1 MAVAWSE
8 ERNNFNYHQLAH
20 HPSMYQSHSVWLEW
34 QNNSSSVWSF
44 DRARIAITQRRHSS
58 AAHISQFLYMFSGER
73 AQCVSAEL
81 WLTIPIQSILP
92 QGRAHGEHQGLTTG
106 ALCVWHTHTHAY
118 RRCAGSLW
126 LVVLFGHKGK
136 KNIGFHIRVTK
147 QHAKPQLF
155 SFLNC
160 KKRLAYVTHTCSTV
174 VHTGLWPLAKSIEC
188 CTIKE
193 ANQGYS
199 HSREET
205 LPAITASFIHI
216 IFDTWILKI
225 GPM

>member
-1 MAVAWSE
+1 MCLGGT
-8 ERNNFNYHQLAH
+8 LAH
-20 HPSMYQSHSVWLEW
+20 YPNSINTPTRPGTWRASRP
-34 QNNSSSVWSF
+34 NNGGP
-44 DRARIAITQRRHSS
+44 
-58 AAHISQFLYMFSGER
+58 L
-73 AQCVSAEL
+73 C
-81 WLTIPIQSILP
+81 LT
-92 QGRAHGEHQGLTTG
+92 
-106 ALCVWHTHTHAY
+106 HTHTHAY